1 MTAILRPTLSVMEQM
16 ILRNVLD
23 GDRMRGV
30 TLTNQ
35 AEHDATVLSLL
46 RRDLIRHNPKRP
58 RQRFNLTFQGRAAL
72 DIAERKTNGTMLM
85 LVPVEDPTP

>member
-1 MTAILRPTLSVMEQM
+1 MPVS
-16 ILRNVLD
+16 

-35 AEHDATVLSLL
+35 AEHDTAVLSLL

-72 DIAERKTNGTMLM
+72 DIAERKVNGTMLT
-85 LVPVEDPTP
+85 LVPAEEPTT